1 MTVPDPERPAGD
13 EAAGPPE
20 AAVDG
25 AEPTESRAALLERKL
40 RRSRLLIGALGMLV
54 ALSVVAI
61 FATVWYWVSYLLGP
75 GDGAFRRGPYLTRV
89 TTSEAQLRWRVRG
102 GGEVEITALDP
113 AGAEVR
119 AASGLLA
126 GLRPDTRYSWTASVD
141 GVAGAGGSFVTPP
154 EALTR
159 PVRFAVLADYG
170 SGDEHEWAVAHVLAG
185 QRPEFT
191 VTAGDNSYLSAA
203 GPLLDRNIFRPL
215 AELMRN
221 GPLYVGLGDHDGF
234 LPGPGAIS
242 SAFDLP
248 DGGRYAFRHGPVQVI
263 VLGERSDPE
272 GVELARQALAEAG
285 PALRFVVVHVPLQP
299 GDPIL
304 PVLRDG
310 GVTAVFAGHLHR
322 YERRTVEGLRT
333 FTVGT
338 GGKGPGDLEFTPV
351 SADAEISLIDL
362 GALLVDVAVDGTVA
376 YTFVDERGRVLDRTV
391 A

>member
-1 MTVPDPERPAGD
+1 MPEPERPAGSD
-13 EAAGPPE
+13 ATADEPEAAG
-20 AAVDG
+20 ADDG
-25 AEPTESRAALLERKL
+25 AAESRAALLERKL

-54 ALSVVAI
+54 ALSVVAVVL
-61 FATVWYWVSYLLGP
+61 TVWYWVAYLLGP

-89 TTSEAQLRWRVRG
+89 TTNEAQLRWRVRRG
-102 GGEVEITALDP
+102 GDVEVVALGPD
-113 AGAEVR
+113 GREVR
-119 AASGLLA
+119 ATDGLLA
-126 GLRPDTRYSWTASVD
+126 GLRPDTRYAWAASVD

-154 EALTR
+154 ETLTR
-159 PVRFAVLADYG
+159 PIRFAVLADYG

-203 GPLLDRNIFRPL
+203 GPLLDRNVFRPL
-215 AELMRN
+215 GELMRN
-221 GPLYVGLGDHDGF
+221 GPLYVGLGDHDSF

-242 SAFDLP
+242 DAFDLP
-248 DGGRYAFRHGPVQVI
+248 AGGRYAFRHGPLQVI
-263 VLGERSDPE
+263 VLGERSDPA
-272 GVELARQALAEAG
+272 GVELTRRALAEAG
-285 PALRFVVVHVPLQP
+285 PAARFVVVHVPLQP
-299 GDPIL
+299 GDPLL
-304 PVLRDG
+304 PLLRDG

-322 YERRTVEGLRT
+322 YERRTVEGVRT

-338 GGKGPGDLEFTPV
+338 GGKGPGDLEFTPE
-351 SADAEISLIDL
+351 SIDADISLIDL